1 MRETQ
6 PLSANGAVALAQ
18 GGDLDLVCFCFD
30 GQRTVEDGSKLH
42 ISYSLRDCNE
52 ARRINFAKVLMLR
65 ATDRF

>member
-42 ISYSLRDCNE
+42 ISYYLRDCNE
-52 ARRINFAKVLMLR
+52 ARRINFAKLLMLR